1 MSLVPTG
8 PTSTVAALQERLN
21 EAESHNEIL
30 QESLVDAKLALED
43 RGWERI
49 GSLTGLDE
57 FDKTYLNT
65 AARRCRAAAVINPLI
80 GRAINLRI
88 AYVWGSGVEITARA
102 SQDAGGQD
110 INAVI
115 QGFLD
120 DPLNRAAFTSG
131 QAREENERAL
141 ATDGNVFLVLV
152 TSPLTGRVQVR
163 SVPFT
168 QVDDIVRNPDDA
180 DDVWFIRRT
189 ATTNRIINTPTGIG
203 TSPETQIVYHPT
215 VTYRPRQRPKTLD
228 GHEIRW
234 DQPIVHVA
242 VNRLDGWRYGI
253 GDVYPAIAWGRGY
266 AEFLQDWAKLVKAL
280 SSIAFKATA
289 KNSRGAAQV
298 RGRLAAG
305 TGDGTPGT
313 VVQGEGQ
320 TFEAVNKSG
329 ATIDSNSG
337 RPLAAMV
344 ASATDLPVTMI
355 LSDPGVTGAR
365 AVAETLDKPTHLL
378 MGMRRS
384 LWADTMRAI
393 LSYVIDAAVRA
404 PQGALRGTIVTDPI
418 TGLDR
423 IDLLGGQD
431 RTIDVTWPELDD
443 TDPAALVDAI
453 TKADDTGKLPPLLV
467 AQQLMQALQVEDV
480 DEWMAQIIDD
490 NGDFID
496 QADATQARSALAAIQ
511 RGDYPGA
518 A

>member
-1 MSLVPTG
+1 MSLVPT
-8 PTSTVAALQERLN
+8 TTVTTLQERL
-21 EAESHNEIL
+21 EQAESHNEIL
-30 QESLVDAKLALED
+30 QESLVDAQLALED
-43 RGWERI
+43 RGWDSI
-49 GSLTGLDE
+49 GTVSGLDE
-57 FDKTYLNT
+57 FGKTYLNQ
-65 AARRCRAAAVINPLI
+65 AARRCRASSVINPLI

-88 AYVWGSGVEITARA
+88 AYIWGSGVEINARA
-102 SQDAGGQD
+102 GQDDGAQD

-141 ATDGNVFLVLV
+141 STDGNVFLVLV

-189 ATTNRIINTPTGIG
+189 ATTNRIINTPTGIS
-203 TSPETQIVYHPT
+203 TSPETATVYHPT

-228 GHEIRW
+228 GKEIRW
-234 DQPIVHVA
+234 DQPIVHVT

-253 GDVYPAIAWGRGY
+253 GDVYSAIAWGRGY

-280 SSIAFKATA
+280 SSIAFKASA
-289 KNSRGAAQV
+289 KNSKGAAQV

-329 ATIDSNSG
+329 ATIDSQSG

-344 ASATDLPVTMI
+344 AAAVDLPVTM
-355 LSDPGVTGAR
+355 LLADPGVTGAR

-378 MGMRRS
+378 MEMRRS

-393 LSYVIDAAVRA
+393 LGYVIDAAVRA
-404 PQGALRGTIVTDPI
+404 PQGPLRGTITTDPI

-423 IDLLGGQD
+423 IELLGGQD
-431 RTIDVTWPELDD
+431 RTIDVVFPDLDD
-443 TDPAALVDAI
+443 TDPDKLVDAI
-453 TKADDTGKLPPLLV
+453 QKADATGKMPPLLT
-467 AQQLMQALQVEDV
+467 AQLLMQALKVDDV
-480 DEWMAQIIDD
+480 DEWMSKIQDD
-490 NGDFID
+490 DGEFVD
-496 QADATQARSALAAIQ
+496 QADAAAARSVLASIQ
-511 RGDYPGA
+511 RGDYPGGA
-518 A
+518 